1 MFIAI
6 DQLSVSSPSSHAQL
20 LGFIFAPN
28 ILVLISHFIE
38 FSGRVGTF
46 LFTIKLFSVSLKE
59 LTTY

>member
-46 LFTIKLFSVSLKE
+46 LFTINYFRCH
-59 LTTY
+59 